1 MINDFKELFTQMV
14 NIDPEKRT
22 TIEEVLEND
31 WMKGME

>member
-14 NIDPEKRT
+14 NIDPEKRP